1 MKMPKPSK
9 PDIKSEEHSP
19 LVDQLLE
26 VIAWQKVKI
35 EELENQILKLK
46 GETTKPKI
54 KPSYNG

>member
-1 MKMPKPSK
+1 MPKPSK

-26 VIAWQKVKI
+26 VIAWQNVKI

-46 GETTKPKI
+46 GETTKNKTQQ
-54 KPSYNG
+54 NG